1 MPVTQAQVRAVARA
15 LDGVTASREGFSFSV
30 KRGAK
35 DVGIAWA
42 WRERIHPRKARVPST
57 EVMAVRV
64 ADLEE
69 KESLLA
75 LDPGKYFTE
84 PHYDGYPAVL
94 VRLGAVTRAEV
105 RRLLLEAV
113 RAALPVKPARK
124 VTARPARRKRA
135 ARDR

>member
-1 MPVTQAQVRAVARA
+1 MPVTQAQVRAVART
-15 LDGVTASREGFSFSV
+15 LDGVTAAREGFSFAV

-42 WRERIHPRKARVPST
+42 WRERVHPRKARVPSA

-64 ADLEE
+64 ANLED

-75 LDPGKYFTE
+75 LDPSKYFTE

-94 VRLGAVTRAEV
+94 VRLSAVSRTEV
-105 RRLLLEAV
+105 RRLLQEAV
-113 RAALPVKPARK
+113 RAALPVKAPR
-124 VTARPARRKRA
+124 RPTPRSPTRKRA